1 MITRLV
7 TMSLEKRNRACK
19 TCQHG
24 TAELFASS
32 GQGLLIFDPLDNRNL
47 ALLVNYQKVSLLE
60 ESQEVGMKWGLGR
73 STSFHTSMQHIDIQ
87 YITVARPKLTN
98 VKMVENYSHTR
109 KTKGPKTKG
118 PKHGIDSGLECA
130 IGVFEH

>member
-1 MITRLV
+1 
-7 TMSLEKRNRACK
+7 MSLDRQNRAYK

-32 GQGLLIFDPLDNRNL
+32 GQGLLIFDPLDNRNPS
-47 ALLVNYQKVSLLE
+47 LLINYQKVSLLE
-60 ESQEVGMKWGLGR
+60 ESQEIGMKWGLGR
-73 STSFHTSMQHIDIQ
+73 STSFHTSMQHIGIQ
-87 YITVARPKLTN
+87 YVIVAKPKLTN
-98 VKMVENYSHTR
+98 VKRVENYSHTR
-109 KTKGPKTKG
+109 KTKG